1 MELLSSW
8 LSSPLLRTYDYS
20 DDEIMQIIAQAPSE
34 DGSYNLSSFR
44 TGFRKLF
51 AIANSECSRE
61 DVGICADAV
70 VEQQQQQQ
78 QQQHPLVIDV
88 GSSIGYFPFLSLSLG
103 ARV

>member
-70 VEQQQQQQ
+70 VEQQQQQ
-78 QQQHPLVIDV
+78 HPLVIDV

>member
-1 MELLSSW
+1 
-8 LSSPLLRTYDYS
+8 
-20 DDEIMQIIAQAPSE
+20 
-34 DGSYNLSSFR
+34 
-44 TGFRKLF
+44 LF

-70 VEQQQQQQ
+70 VEQQ